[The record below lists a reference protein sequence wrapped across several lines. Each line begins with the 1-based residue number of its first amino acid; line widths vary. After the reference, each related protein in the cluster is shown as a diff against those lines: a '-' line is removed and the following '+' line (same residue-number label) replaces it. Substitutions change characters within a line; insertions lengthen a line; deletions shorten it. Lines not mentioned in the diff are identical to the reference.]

1 MIDLLRSF
9 YDWTLVID
17 RIRETII
24 HFVFVTY
31 ITLFDHVKNQR
42 TKQCSLDVSWF
53 KKLNEAITK
62 AIAKLS
68 KYYSLIEDRR
78 DTLYNIDVLLDSS
91 QKLKF
96 YEVSILT
103 NFSHE
108 RDVFIY

>member
-17 RIRETII
+17 RIRKTII
-24 HFVFVTY
+24 HLIFVTY
-31 ITLFDHVKNQR
+31 NTLFDHLKDQR
-42 TKQCSLDVSWF
+42 TKQCSFDVSWF

-62 AIAKLS
+62 VTAKLS
-68 KYYSLIEDRR
+68 KYYSLIEDNR

-91 QKLKF
+91 QKLRF
-96 YEVSILT
+96 CEVNILT

-108 RDVFIY
+108 RDVFIC